1 MEIKWASQ
9 VALLVKN
16 PAANAGDVRYAGSI
30 LGSGRS
36 AGVGNG
42 NPLQYS
48 CLENPTDRGAW
59 QATVHGITKSWA
71 QLKWFSTHTHKI
83 RYPESVQFSRSVV
96 SDSLQPHG
104 PQHARPP
111 SITNSW
117 SLLKLTSIE
126 LVIPSNHLTLCY
138 SLLFMPSTFP
148 SIRSLYI
155 YQGLINISAKI
166 KLPCSFFFLPN
177 PLFFFW
183 TWFH

>member
-71 QLKWFSTHTHKI
+71 QLK
-83 RYPESVQFSRSVV
+83 
-96 SDSLQPHG
+96 
-104 PQHARPP
+104 
-111 SITNSW
+111 
-117 SLLKLTSIE
+117 
-126 LVIPSNHLTLCY
+126 
-138 SLLFMPSTFP
+138 
-148 SIRSLYI
+148 
-155 YQGLINISAKI
+155 
-166 KLPCSFFFLPN
+166 
-177 PLFFFW
+177 
-183 TWFH
+183 